1 MAGELSLKLSRRLQ
15 VCEAEGASFVKESA
29 RGTSDVAW
37 DEHHEGQ
44 FTPRSRAQREAAKLA
59 PKAMGPL
66 PGTSALPKSSSP
78 THQVSTSSGSVA
90 SCASPVRST
99 TQSASASSS
108 GIGSGG
114 VVVPQ
119 SSNPTVFS
127 PRPSGYMGGSMSLP
141 VSRPV
146 SALERS
152 RVVPA
157 HQPQSTVGP
166 TLSGMNGSIPS
177 KPQNSQVQRTL
188 LAESAGPA
196 KPQAQAPQAM
206 PMGSLEVAW
215 ARGSPSSSSGASASM
230 RPHDPKAAAMQTG
243 PAIWKSQSPSVPSK
257 LVAPESSKLQMSRS
271 SDASQVARMAS
282 PQGGSVPS
290 PQGGSVSLQ
299 PGEAARN
306 QYLQPADHGRGG
318 HLDFA
323 SLRLD
328 DMQASMPPIDPYEMK
343 ATLPFN
349 ASMQTSESYADLW
362 RAVVKGDV
370 WSLEALWSQGI
381 LRSGDIKD
389 PNGHTVVWNAVA
401 FQHPEAALWLL
412 KKFPPGQP
420 GGADMSEVHERRK
433 DTLLHLIC
441 HLENFTRLA
450 AELFRICFR
459 YSPPEI
465 HEKRNATGQS
475 FLHIAAVKLNFWV
488 LQFSLA
494 HASRLVPGLLWAEDH
509 LGLTPI
515 GAIQRHFAAVG
526 GAKEDKDWA
535 CSVCSYLNNKLL
547 AYCEACETPRKDTMP
562 AARRVSIPHVVRQ
575 LPNWMELAGF
585 RPTGAAEVPFS
596 DLTLEVDDADRGLT
610 VFQVHRVV
618 VAANSQVFHEQLLQL
633 PPDDEKLRVDS
644 RFCGSGEIMGA
655 ALHFMYTGEVPH
667 ELQMHL
673 WFPLLRFAVAYRLPD
688 ALVEYARASL
698 VASLEDA
705 AYRSQAPDVLRESRR
720 LGLTETELQAAA
732 AALLSVG
739 SDAIQR
745 LPNNEC
751 QVKALQ
757 VGLAELEKMLQAAAR
772 E

>member
-1 MAGELSLKLSRRLQ
+1 MAGELSSKLSRRLK

-44 FTPRSRAQREAAKLA
+44 FTPRSRARREAAKLA
-59 PKAMGPL
+59 PKAKGPI
-66 PGTSALPKSSSP
+66 PVTSALPKNSSP
-78 THQVSTSSGSVA
+78 THQVSTASGSVA

-99 TQSASASSS
+99 NQPVSTGSS
-108 GIGSGG
+108 GSGSGS

-119 SSNPTVFS
+119 SSNPAAFS
-127 PRPSGYMGGSMSLP
+127 PRALSGYVGGSMSLSVP
-141 VSRPV
+141 RPV

-152 RVVPA
+152 RVMPA
-157 HQPQSTVGP
+157 QQSQSTMGP
-166 TLSGMNGSIPS
+166 ISSGKNGSIPS
-177 KPQNSQVQRTL
+177 KPQNSQVHRTL
-188 LAESAGPA
+188 VAESAGLTRPSQ
-196 KPQAQAPQAM
+196 PQAQALTLP
-206 PMGSLEVAW
+206 E
-215 ARGSPSSSSGASASM
+215 RGPRSSGASAST
-230 RPHDPKAAAMQTG
+230 RPHDPKATGMQTG
-243 PAIWKSQSPSVPSK
+243 PAIQKSQSPSMPSK
-257 LVAPESSKLQMSRS
+257 PTDKVAS
-271 SDASQVARMAS
+271 MAS
-282 PQGGSVPS
+282 PQGGSVSLRPREAS
-290 PQGGSVSLQ
+290 PQHGSVSVR
-299 PGEAARN
+299 PGEASRN
-306 QYLQPADHGRGG
+306 HYLQPSDPGRGA
-318 HLDFA
+318 HVDFA
-323 SLRLD
+323 SLRHE
-328 DMQASMPPIDPYEMK
+328 DMQASMPPIEPQEMQ
-343 ATLPFN
+343 ATLPMKH
-349 ASMQTSESYADLW
+349 STKISESYADLW
-362 RAVVKGDV
+362 RAVVKGDI

-381 LRSGDIKD
+381 LRSGDMRD

-420 GGADMSEVHERRK
+420 GGADINEVHERRQ

-441 HLENFTRLA
+441 HLENFSRLA
-450 AELFRICFR
+450 AELFRTCFR
-459 YSPPEI
+459 LSPPEI
-465 HEKRNATGQS
+465 REKTNATGQS

-494 HASRLVPGLLWAEDH
+494 HAPASVPGLLWAEDH

-515 GAIQRHFAAVG
+515 GAVQRHLAAVG
-526 GAKEDKDWA
+526 GANEDKEWS
-535 CSVCSYLNNKLL
+535 CSVCSYLNHKLL
-547 AYCEACETPRKDTMP
+547 AYCEACETPRRDTMP
-562 AARRVSIPHVVRQ
+562 VASRVSVPHVVRQ
-575 LPNWMELAGF
+575 LPAWIELAGF
-585 RPTGAAEVPFS
+585 RPRGAAEVPFS

-633 PPDDEKLRVDS
+633 QQDEAKLRVDS
-644 RFCGSGEIMGA
+644 RFCGSGEILGA
-655 ALHFMYTGEVPH
+655 ALHFIYTGEVPH
-667 ELQMHL
+667 ELDTYL

-698 VASLEDA
+698 IASLEVP

-739 SDAIQR
+739 RDAIQM

-757 VGLAELEKMLQAAAR
+757 VGLSELEKMLQAAAR
-772 E
+772 VSQ